1 MYYPTK
7 IALKLHLR
15 ATLILF
21 ISFLAVNHSHANSLT
36 ADFSDYYLQTPDS
49 SSFAPDTLSFGAD
62 SLALPADSSAIA
74 SDTLKNKSKSPINNP
89 IFKEAKDSL
98 LYSIDGKK
106 VYLWGD
112 AKVKYESMELT
123 AAYIEYD
130 MESSVVFAEGRPDST
145 GNIVGKPVFK
155 EGEQVFNMESMRY
168 NFDTKKAK
176 IYGVI
181 TEEADGFLHSHDT
194 KLMPDKS
201 INVKGGKYT
210 TCDHEN
216 PHFYI
221 SISKAKLLPND
232 KLITGPAYLVI
243 ADVPFPL
250 ILPFGF
256 FPSKKGRSSGIVL
269 PEYGE
274 EAERGFFLRGGGFYL
289 GLSDYFDLK
298 VTGNIYS
305 KGSWASNFLTT
316 YRKRY
321 RFSGSFAFD
330 FSQNV
335 IGEKGYPD
343 YMKDQSYWLRW
354 SHSQDPKANPN
365 STFQAR
371 LNLGS
376 PSHNR
381 YNAQSVDNFLT
392 NSISSSIS
400 YSKVWPGTPFSMSTS
415 MNHSQNNLDSTINIG
430 FPKVAFNMNRI
441 YPFKRKN
448 NIGAPAWYEK
458 IGLSY
463 SGNLDNSVNT
473 RTDSLLTLSSFD
485 KMRNGMQHRIPV
497 STSFNILNYITVSPS
512 ANYTE
517 NWYTKT
523 ITKRWDEEEKKVV
536 TEDVNGFKRA
546 YQYNASLSAST
557 KLYGMYNFKSTSK
570 VQAVRHVM
578 TPNVSLSYRPDFSE
592 AKYGFYEEVQAD
604 TTGTKF
610 QEYSIFQ
617 GALFG
622 SPGAGKSGVISF
634 GLANNLEMKVLS
646 DRDSTS
652 DTRIIKLLESFNL
665 NSGWNMLADSMH
677 LSPISLTARTMLF
690 EMFNI
695 NFSGTLDPYG
705 LDEKGNRVKDFQ
717 YALNKQLVRLTN
729 FRTGISFSL
738 SGGDKRG
745 DSDKNQGGLGR
756 SMDGMQR
763 GRDGMPMGGDMGNP
777 NFGES
782 IGTGYLD
789 GEYVD
794 FDVPWN
800 IRFDYS
806 FTYSKQRIEPVT
818 TQTLSFSG
826 DVSLS
831 PKWKIGFRSGYDFK
845 GKKLTTT
852 SLNFFRDLHCWEM
865 SLSVVPIGYLRS
877 FSFKINVKSGTLRD
891 LKLSRRQSHYDR

>member
-1 MYYPTK
+1 M
-7 IALKLHLR
+7 R

-21 ISFLAVNHSHANSLT
+21 ISFLAVSLLVPNHLT
-36 ADFSDYYLQTPDS
+36 ASFSNYCLLPSDS
-49 SSFAPDTLSFGAD
+49 TLTQPDTLGISAD
-62 SLALPADSSAIA
+62 SLSLQKDSTSLATDSINA
-74 SDTLKNKSKSPINNP
+74 KKSPIDAP
-89 IFKEAKDSL
+89 IYKEAKDSL

-106 VYLWGD
+106 VYLWGE
-112 AKVKYESMELT
+112 ATVKYEQMELT

-130 MESSVVFAEGRPDST
+130 MDSSIVFAQGVPDTT
-145 GNIVGKPVFK
+145 GAIVGKPVFK
-155 EGEQVFNMESMRY
+155 EGEQVFRMERMRY

-181 TEEADGFLHSHDT
+181 TEEADGFLHSQDT

-201 INVKGGKYT
+201 INVLGGKYT
-210 TCDHEN
+210 TCDLDH

-232 KLITGPAYLVI
+232 KLITGPAHLVI

-256 FPSKKGRSSGIVL
+256 FPSKKGRSSGILL

-274 EAERGFFLRGGGFYL
+274 EAERGFFLRGGGFYF
-289 GLSDYFDLK
+289 GLNDYFDLK

-305 KGSWASNFLTT
+305 KGSWATNFLTS

-321 RFSGSFAFD
+321 RFSGSFGFD
-330 FSQNV
+330 FSQNI

-343 YMKDQSYWLRW
+343 YRKDQSYWLRW
-354 SHSQDPKANPN
+354 SHMQDPKANPN

-381 YNAQSVDNFLT
+381 YNAQSVENFLT

-400 YSKVWPGTPFSMSTS
+400 YSKVWPGTPFSMTAS
-415 MNHSQNNLDSTINIG
+415 MNHSQNNLDSTITIG
-430 FPKVAFNMNRI
+430 LPKMALNMNRI

-448 NIGAPAWYEK
+448 STGTPSWYER

-463 SGNLDNSVNT
+463 SANLDNSVST
-473 RTDSLLTLSSFD
+473 RTDSLLSLGTLD
-485 KMRNGMQHRIPV
+485 KMRNGMQHRIPI
-497 STSFNILNYITVSPS
+497 STSFNLLNYITVSPS

-523 ITKRWDEEEKKVV
+523 IIKRWDEDKKEVV
-536 TEDVNGFKRA
+536 TEDVSGFKRA
-546 YQYNASLSAST
+546 YQYNAGISAST
-557 KLYGMYNFKSTSK
+557 KLYGMFSFKQTSK
-570 VQAVRHVM
+570 IQAIRHVI

-592 AKYGFYEEVQAD
+592 EKYGFYHTVQSD
-604 TTGTKF
+604 TTGKNF

-617 GALFG
+617 GTLFG
-622 SPGAGKSGVISF
+622 GPGMGESGSINF
-634 GLANNLEMKVLS
+634 GIANNLEMKVLS
-646 DRDSTS
+646 DKDSTS
-652 DTRIIKLLESFNL
+652 NTRKIKILESFNL
-665 NSGWNMLADSMH
+665 NTSYNMLADSMH
-677 LSPISLTARTMLF
+677 WSPVSITARTRLF

-695 NFSGTLDPYG
+695 NFSSTLDPYG
-705 LDEKGNRVKDFQ
+705 IDEKGRRVKDFQ
-717 YALNKQLVRLTN
+717 YILNKQLFRFTN
-729 FRTGISFSL
+729 FRAGISFSL
-738 SGGDKRG
+738 SGGDGKGNDNSNASADNMRG
-745 DSDKNQGGLGR
+745 
-756 SMDGMQR
+756 MTR
-763 GRDGMPMGGDMGNP
+763 GNMGGMPPLDGGMNDAM
-777 NFGES
+777 FGES
-782 IGTGYLD
+782 IGTGYVNGD
-789 GEYVD
+789 YVD

-800 IRFDYS
+800 MRFDYS
-806 FTYSKQRIEPVT
+806 FSYSKQSLEPRT

-845 GKKLTTT
+845 GKKPTTS

-865 SLSVVPIGYLRS
+865 SLSVVPLGYLRS

-891 LKLSRRQSHYDR
+891 LKLSRRQSHLDR